1 MQNVKS
7 NLITSVVSLSML
19 TLPSAVLAQTLQEW
33 DNVSINSV
41 NREPAHTLSIPYA
54 DEAAVAATTM
64 EQSPYYLSLDGT
76 WKFRWAGTPQTAPS
90 TFFQD
95 NFNVSG
101 WDDIDVPSTWQ
112 VYGVRHNKNWDKPLY
127 VNTSYPFTYDS
138 NTWSVMAD
146 RPSDWTYSGSM
157 KNPVGS
163 YRREFTLP
171 AEWDGREVYVR
182 FNGAGHGYYVWVNG
196 HIVGY
201 AEDSYLP
208 SDFRIT
214 DYVRAGTNN
223 ISVRVY
229 RFTSGSFLE
238 CQDYWRLTGITR
250 DVFLW
255 SAPKTQINDYF
266 FTTTLNTT
274 NTIATNTI
282 VVDIQ
287 GETLAQG
294 SVEAKIMDGTTVVAE
309 KSISVTTPR
318 KVTLTGLRVTNPRL
332 WNAEQPEL
340 YTLVVTLKDGD
351 RVVDVRGGKVG
362 LRQISV
368 RADGALLVNGKRI
381 IFHGVDRHDF
391 STEGGRTVTYE
402 ETERDILQ
410 MKRLNVNAVRTSH
423 YPDNPY
429 FYDLCD
435 KHGIYVLAEADV
447 ECHGNTSLSSNAKFK
462 AAMVERNER
471 QVLWLRNHP
480 CICLWSYGNES
491 GGGNNFEAVE
501 KAIKALDKTRL
512 THYEGNSTWADVTST
527 MYGNLAS
534 MRSTGESRLND
545 YRQGKTGI
553 RPHVQCEN
561 THSMGNAMGNQREY
575 YDVYEKYPA
584 MAGEFVWDWKDQ
596 GLSMPVPGKPGE
608 TYWAYGGDFGD
619 RPNDGNFCTN
629 GVVFA
634 DNTYSAKA
642 VNMKKIYQ
650 PVDFDMT
657 DSIQGIVTIRNKQTF
672 ADVSRYNFTYDVIE
686 DGIVVNSGTL
696 DPAIEGAGS
705 QKVTLPGLMP
715 STVKDDADYF
725 IRFHVTQR
733 EATAWADAG
742 YEVANEQ
749 LCLRRGTRSAIY
761 HSATGGKL
769 TVNEGNT
776 IVVEGDGFSVS
787 FSKSTG
793 LMTAYRHGDRYL
805 INSGARFNAFRVPT
819 DNDKTH
825 SYDWDNM
832 GLRNLKVKAG
842 TWQVEQA
849 NEAVVLTVT
858 NQYTGTSP
866 IAFTDQVSYVV
877 MADGTVSV
885 TSIVNPSVPGRILPK
900 MGYILEM
907 PSGYEQFAWYGRGPL
922 DSYRDRKESQF
933 EGLWRSTVTDQW
945 TGFVLPQET
954 GNKEDVRAIALTND
968 EGEGLMFVAPT
979 TMATTV
985 GHWRPTDMYTNRDN
999 RKRHPY
1005 EVSFIPGNVVCLDI
1019 ENRALGN
1026 ASCGP
1031 DVLSEYELRASRRT
1045 FSYLIIPLTEQLT
1058 DAQFM
1063 EKTRVASPQCG
1074 PVEVSTSR
1082 GVVTLSCPTPGA
1094 VIHYSTDGGLTETT
1108 YTAPIQ
1114 LAGGGTLLTYATRE
1128 GLLPGIKS
1136 ETVVPLFVDKKLW
1149 KLVSC
1154 DSEHGGDKA
1163 TNAFDDDVNTI
1174 WHTVYSGTVP
1184 KCPHEIVVDM
1194 GKTYRITAF
1203 QYQGRSDGSN
1213 GRIRNYSLYF
1223 SNSPSRWGTPAA
1235 QGSFDNTSDEQSV
1248 VLATPVEARYFRLI
1262 ARSEVN
1268 GNAWTSAA
1276 ELGITATA
1284 VVDPQDTPTS
1294 DIKSGA
1300 TYYIREASSGLY
1312 LRYLPQS
1319 DGDFCLAR
1327 KNDAESSLRFLVTKV
1342 SKFTSFYSMMVSGGY
1357 VSKGNANWRAQLGN
1371 DISTAD
1377 GWVQMEEVD
1386 NGVYLRGAWMGNTYC
1401 NFDSRNVNSIVY
1413 TDKTTPARFILED
1426 ASGNGVG
1433 SVSLHSPES
1442 DIPWYTL
1449 SGTRL
1454 ASPPSRPGIYVRSN
1468 HKIILMQ

>member
-1 MQNVKS
+1 MKRNILNCVA
-7 NLITSVVSLSML
+7 LLSLFAIPTGGS
-19 TLPSAVLAQTLQEW
+19 AQTLTEW
-33 DNVSINSV
+33 DDVSINSV
-41 NREPAHTLSIPYA
+41 KREAAHTLSIPFA
-54 DEAAVAATTM
+54 DEAAVASSQM
-64 EQSPYYLSLDGT
+64 EDSPYFLSLDGT
-76 WKFRWAGTPQTAPS
+76 WKFRWAGTPQAAPA

-95 NFNVSG
+95 SYNVSG
-101 WDDIDVPSTWQ
+101 WDDIDVPSSWQ

-138 NTWSVMAD
+138 NTWSVMTD
-146 RPSDWTYSGSM
+146 RPSDWTYSGTK

-171 AEWDGREVYVR
+171 SGWDGREIYVR

-196 HIVGY
+196 HFAGY

-214 DYVRAGTNN
+214 NYVRAGINN

-238 CQDYWRLTGITR
+238 CQDYWRLTGIMR
-250 DVFLW
+250 SVFLW
-255 SAPKTQINDYF
+255 SAPKTRINDYF
-266 FTTTLNTT
+266 FTTTLNATNTVAT
-274 NTIATNTI
+274 NTIA
-282 VVDIQ
+282 VDIQ
-287 GETLAQG
+287 GEALEQG
-294 SVEAKIMDGTTVVAE
+294 SLVANLMDGSTVVAS
-309 KSISVTTPR
+309 KSIKVTTPR
-318 KVTLTGLRVTNPRL
+318 KVTLTGLRVNNPRL

-351 RVVDVRGGKVG
+351 KVIDVRGGKVG

-447 ECHGNTSLSSNAKFK
+447 ECHGNTSLSSNDKFK

-471 QVLWLRNHP
+471 HVLWLRNHA

-491 GGGNNFEAVE
+491 GNGNNFQAVE
-501 KAIKALDKTRL
+501 NAIKALDKTRL

-527 MYGNLAS
+527 MYGDVNS
-534 MRSTGESRLND
+534 MRGTGESRLND
-545 YRQGKTGI
+545 YKNGKTGI

-561 THSMGNAMGNQREY
+561 THAMGNAMGNQREY
-575 YDVYEKYPA
+575 YDIYEKYPA

-596 GLSMPVPGKPGE
+596 GLSIPVPGKPNQ

-672 ADVSRYNFTYDVIE
+672 ADVSRFAFAYEVLE
-686 DGIVVNSGTL
+686 DGIIVNSGTL
-696 DPAIEGAGS
+696 NPSIEGLGS
-705 QKVTLPGLMP
+705 QKLTLSGLLP
-715 STVKDDADYF
+715 SAIKDDADYF
-725 IRFHVTQR
+725 LRLHVTQR
-733 EATAWADAG
+733 EATAWAEAG
-742 YEVANEQ
+742 YEVASEQ
-749 LCLRRGTRSAIY
+749 LCLRRGKRATAYRSAT
-761 HSATGGKL
+761 AGQL
-769 TVNEGNT
+769 TVSDGATITVEGN
-776 IVVEGDGFSVS
+776 GFAVA

-793 LMTAYRHGDRYL
+793 LMTSYRFGSRNL
-805 INSGARFNAFRVPT
+805 ISSGPRFNAFRVPT

-832 GLRNLKVKAG
+832 GLRNLKLTPG
-842 TWQVEQA
+842 TWEI
-849 NEAVVLTVT
+849 EHTGDAVVLTIT
-858 NQYTGTSP
+858 NKYTGIAP
-866 IAFTDQVSYVV
+866 IAFTDEVSYVI
-877 MADGTVSV
+877 MPDGAVSV
-885 TSIVNPSVPGRILPK
+885 TSIVNPAVPGRILPK

-907 PSGYEQFAWYGRGPL
+907 PEGYEQFAWYGRGPL

-933 EGLWRSTVTDQW
+933 EGLWHSTVTDQW

-968 EGEGLMFVAPT
+968 EGQGLMFVAPA
-979 TMATTV
+979 TMAATV
-985 GHWRPTDMYTNRDN
+985 GHWRPVDMYTNRDN

-1005 EVSFIPGNVVCLDI
+1005 EVSFIPGNVICLDI

-1045 FSYLIIPLTEQLT
+1045 FNYFIMPLTLPLT
-1058 DAQFM
+1058 DEQFM
-1063 EKTRVASPQCG
+1063 EKTRVTSPQCS
-1074 PVEVSTSR
+1074 PVEVKAER
-1082 GVVTLSCPTPGA
+1082 GVVTLTSSTPDA
-1094 VIHYSTDGGLTETT
+1094 VIHYSLDGGTTEQT
-1108 YTAPIQ
+1108 YNTPIQ
-1114 LAGGGTLLTYATRE
+1114 LPQGGTLLTYATRD

-1136 ETVVPLFVDKKLW
+1136 ETVVPLFVDKNLW

-1154 DSEHGGDKA
+1154 DSEHSGNKA
-1163 TNAFDDDVNTI
+1163 TNAFDDNVNTI

-1203 QYQGRSDGSN
+1203 QYQARSDGSN
-1213 GRIRNYSLYF
+1213 GRIRDYSLYF
-1223 SNSPSRWGTPAA
+1223 SNSPTRWGSPSV
-1235 QGSFDNTSDEQSV
+1235 QGVFDNTSDEQSV
-1248 VLATPVEARYFRLI
+1248 VLTTPVEARYFRLI

-1268 GNAWTSAA
+1268 NNAWTSAA
-1276 ELGITATA
+1276 ELGITATNI
-1284 VVDPQDTPTS
+1284 VEQQDEQKSNIESGTTYF
-1294 DIKSGA
+1294 IKE
-1300 TYYIREASSGLY
+1300 TSSGLY
-1312 LRYLPQS
+1312 LHYQPQD

-1327 KNDAESSLRFLVTKV
+1327 KNENDDSFRFLLTRTP
-1342 SKFTSFYSMMVSGGY
+1342 KFTSFYTMKVGDGY
-1357 VSKGNANWRAQLGN
+1357 IGKGDTRWRAQLAD

-1377 GWVQMEEVD
+1377 GWVQIEEVAD
-1386 NGVYLRGAWMGNTYC
+1386 GVYLRAAWMGNTYF

-1413 TDKTTPARFILED
+1413 TDKSAPARFVLED
-1426 ASGNGVG
+1426 ANLNGISFVQP
-1433 SVSLHSPES
+1433 VLPRAHT
-1442 DIPWYTL
+1442 PWYTM
-1449 SGTRL
+1449 SGAQTGKQ
-1454 ASPPSRPGIYVRSN
+1454 PSRPGVYVSHN
-1468 HKIILMQ
+1468 KKIILSK